1 MNVTLPIL
9 SPPSPIKLTHDQ
21 IEIKREE
28 IKKILNETIDENND
42 KDNKKIPSSS
52 STQSTPFSSGTIITP
67 ISRLSF
73 TQQCEEQNIS
83 IMNKN

>member
-1 MNVTLPIL
+1 MNLTLPIL
-9 SPPSPIKLTHDQ
+9 SPPSPIKLTYDQ

-28 IKKILNETIDENND
+28 IKNILNELID
-42 KDNKKIPSSS
+42 KDNKKIPSS

-73 TQQCEEQNIS
+73 TQQCEEQN
-83 IMNKN
+83 KN